1 MSSDSTKHITVLVS
15 NDLQHDQ
22 RVAKMCSTLLEMG
35 FRITLVGRLL
45 PESTSF
51 SRPYETRRF
60 NLGFRSGALFYA
72 VLNVRL
78 FFYLLFKRTD
88 IIVANDL
95 DTLLPAFLISRL
107 RKKELVYDSHEY
119 FTEAEGLTNRPFPKK
134 VWLSIEG
141 FIFPKLKY
149 VITVN
154 ETIANIYRALYRVP
168 VHIVRNVPPLREIPA
183 AVTRTE
189 LGLPED
195 KRIVLLQGAYI
206 DPDRGG
212 MEAALSMEFLPN
224 TLLLIIGSGRDLP
237 NIKRVVDEKGLHDRV
252 RFITKLPFQELQQFT
267 AVADVG
273 LSLDKPLHLNYAYSL
288 PNKLFD
294 YMHAGLPV
302 LVSDLPELR
311 RVVERYDMGR
321 IVSQVEPSIIADAL
335 QRMFNDENLAK
346 WKSNALLAA
355 REVNWQQ
362 EQEVVRKVYLP
373 LR

>member
-1 MSSDSTKHITVLVS
+1 
-15 NDLQHDQ
+15 
-22 RVAKMCSTLLEMG
+22 RVAKMCDTLLEMG
-35 FRITLVGRLL
+35 FRITLVGRMR

-51 SRPYETRRF
+51 NRPYETKRF
-60 NLGFRSGALFYA
+60 RLLFRTGALFYTA
-72 VLNVRL
+72 LNVRL

-95 DTLLPAFLISRL
+95 DTLLPAFIITRF

-119 FTEAEGLTNRPFPKK
+119 FTEAEGLTNRPIPKK
-134 VWLSIEG
+134 VWLAIEG
-141 FIFPKLKY
+141 FIFPKLKH

-154 ETIANIYRALYRVP
+154 ETIAGIYRSLYHVP
-168 VHIVRNVPPLREIPA
+168 VRVVRNVPPLREMPLPVSRA
-183 AVTRTE
+183 E
-189 LGLPED
+189 LGLPEQQ
-195 KRIVLLQGAYI
+195 RIIILQGAYI

-224 TLLLIIGSGRDLP
+224 ALLLIIGSGRDVP
-237 NIKRVVDEKGLHDRV
+237 NIQRVVKEKKLQDRV
-252 RFITKLPFQELQQFT
+252 RFISKLPFQELQRYT

-311 RVVERYDMGR
+311 RVVEGYNIGR
-321 IVSQVEPSIIADAL
+321 IVSQVDPPVIAETL
-335 QRMFNDENLAK
+335 TLMFNDAELEK
-346 WKSNALLAA
+346 WKSNALRAA
-355 REVNWQQ
+355 QEVNWQR
-362 EQEVVRKVYLP
+362 EQEVVRELYE
-373 LR
+373 